1 MSESHLEEDEIIR
14 PLDLTA
20 WKKLGVHAYP
30 QRLALMGMMGAGLVL
45 AGTESV
51 LPMLTGWIVDDA
63 LAGKE
68 NSLLSNAVIYLILI
82 TFNSMLVW
90 FFIRSA
96 GVAATGVA
104 NNIRQAAFGQ
114 LQKLSFSFYDQ
125 RPVGWLMA
133 RLTSDTSKLASIIPW
148 FLLDMVWG
156 FTFII
161 AISIMMLLI
170 NWQLALM
177 VMITVPLLVQ
187 ITRFYQRKLLNSQRE
202 VRRVN
207 SQITAAFNES
217 IMGVRT
223 SKALVRESENLQE
236 FQQLSSSLYIHS
248 VLNRLQASVYLP
260 LMLSIGSIGVAITL
274 WYGGVNTQGTLS
286 LGELVAF
293 MQYAALFYIPI
304 QEMSETFTQFQSA
317 QASAERVQDLLDTEP
332 EISDKSEGFDEL
344 ETLPGRINNIHF
356 RNVDFFYNPEDPVL
370 QGFNLKVKSGDTI
383 ALVGATGSG
392 KTTIVNL
399 VARFYQ
405 PKSGEINI
413 NGVDYR
419 RFPLLEFQSKFGIVS
434 QTPQLFSGS
443 IMENIRYGRLQA
455 SDEEVMAVA
464 EQVNAT
470 HFILDLKQGFNTRIG
485 EGGSRLSTGQKQ
497 LVSLARALLSDPDVF
512 ILDEATSSIDTE
524 TEQLI
529 QRAIEQA
536 FHGRISFII
545 AHRLSTIRSASQI
558 LVIDKGKI
566 IEQGNHVELLS
577 KNGRYYQ
584 LYHNQFKTELDTR
597 IRDEIETLGKTD

>member
-1 MSESHLEEDEIIR
+1 MSDSNFEEDEVIR
-14 PLDLTA
+14 PLDMSA
-20 WKKLGVHAYP
+20 WKKLGIHAYP
-30 QRLALMGMMGAGLVL
+30 QRLALMGMMGAGLIL

-63 LAGKE
+63 LAGKDE
-68 NSLLSNAVIYLILI
+68 ALLSTAVIYLILI
-82 TFNSMLVW
+82 AFNSMLVW
-90 FFIRSA
+90 FFIRLA

-170 NWQLALM
+170 NWKLALM
-177 VMITVPLLVQ
+177 VMITVPILIQ
-187 ITRFYQRKLLNSQRE
+187 ITRVFQRKLLHSQRA
-202 VRRVN
+202 VRQVN
-207 SQITAAFNES
+207 SQITAAFNEN

-236 FQQLSSSLYIHS
+236 FQQLSSSLYVHS

-274 WYGGVNTQGTLS
+274 WYGGVSTQGTLS
-286 LGELVAF
+286 LGDLVAF

-317 QASAERVQDLLDTEP
+317 QASAERIQDLLDTEP
-332 EISDKSEGFDEL
+332 EISDSSEGYAHL
-344 ETLPGRINNIHF
+344 ETLPGRIETIEF
-356 RNVDFFYNPEDPVL
+356 SDVDFYYKAEDPVL

-405 PKSGEINI
+405 PGSGSIAI
-413 NGVDYR
+413 NGMDYR
-419 RFPLLEFQSKFGIVS
+419 RFPLLELQSRFGIVS
-434 QTPQLFSGS
+434 QTPQLFSGT
-443 IMENIRYGRLQA
+443 ILENIRYGRLQA
-455 SDEEVMAVA
+455 SDDEVMAVA

-470 HFILDLKQGFNTRIG
+470 HFIRDLKDGFNTLIG

-497 LVSLARALLSDPDVF
+497 LISLSRALLSDPDVF

-524 TEQLI
+524 TERLI
-529 QRAIEQA
+529 QSAIEQA
-536 FHGRISFII
+536 FHGRISFVV

-558 LVIDKGKI
+558 LVIDKGEI
-566 IEQGNHVELLS
+566 IEQGNHAELLA
-577 KNGRYYQ
+577 KNGRYYR
-584 LYHNQFKTELDTR
+584 LYHNQFKTELDSR
-597 IRDEIETLGKTD
+597 MREEIDTLSSR

>member
-1 MSESHLEEDEIIR
+1 MSESNFEEDDVIR
-14 PLDLTA
+14 PLDWEA

-30 QRLALMGMMGAGLVL
+30 QRFALMSMMGAGLIL

-63 LAGKE
+63 LAGEEK
-68 NSLLSNAVIYLILI
+68 SLWLNAVIYLVLI
-82 TFNSMLVW
+82 SLNSALVW

-104 NNIRQAAFGQ
+104 NNIRQAAFEQ
-114 LQKLSFSFYDQ
+114 LQTLSYSFFD
-125 RPVGWLMA
+125 RHPVGWLMA
-133 RLTSDTSKLASIIPW
+133 RLTSDTSTLASIIPW

-156 FTFII
+156 LTFIVS
-161 AISIMMLLI
+161 ISVMMILI

-177 VMITVPLLVQ
+177 VMITIPLLIQ
-187 ITRFYQRKLLNSQRE
+187 ITRVFQRKLLHSQRA

-207 SQITAAFNES
+207 SQLTATYNEN

-223 SKALVRESENLQE
+223 SKALVREQQNLQD
-236 FQQLSSSLYIHS
+236 FQQISTALYVHS

-274 WYGGVNTQGTLS
+274 WYGGISTQGSLS

-304 QEMSETFTQFQSA
+304 QEMSDTFTQFQSA
-317 QASAERVQDLLDTEP
+317 QASAERVQGLLDTEP
-332 EISDKSEGFDEL
+332 EISDSSEGFDEL
-344 ETLPGRINNIHF
+344 ESLDDRIETIDF
-356 RNVDFFYNPEDPVL
+356 CSVDFYYKPEDPVL
-370 QGFNLKVKSGDTI
+370 KDFNLDVQSGDTI

-392 KTTIVNL
+392 KSTIVNL

-405 PKSGEINI
+405 PKTGEIKI

-419 RFPLLEFQSKFGIVS
+419 RFPLIELQSRFGIVS

-443 IMENIRYGRLQA
+443 ILENIRYGRLQA
-455 SDEEVMAVA
+455 SDEEVFKVA

-470 HFILDLKQGFNTRIG
+470 HFIDSLKDGFNTLIG

-497 LVSLARALLSDPDVF
+497 LISLARALLSDPDVF
-512 ILDEATSSIDTE
+512 ILDEATSSIDTK

-529 QRAIEQA
+529 QGAIEQA
-536 FHGRISFII
+536 FHGRISFVV
-545 AHRLSTIRSASQI
+545 AHRLSTIRAASQI

-566 IEQGNHVELLS
+566 VEQGKHAELLAS
-577 KNGRYYQ
+577 KGRYFQ
-584 LYHNQFKTELDTR
+584 LYHNQFNTELESR
-597 IRDEIETLGKTD
+597 IRHEMESQNNL